1 MPGTLR
7 SPYVSRPP
15 GHSLDYPTSEQQ
27 KRVLNLFRYEVN
39 LPLPQH
45 VWSVLVLDER
55 NQDGFLLVP
64 KRMTS
69 PCPGSQAKNAT
80 LRTIR
85 SSNKVPKSVS
95 RGSWLL
101 IKR

>member
-1 MPGTLR
+1 MNGISDSEKQCLEHFAPHMYPARLTTRLTT
-7 SPYVSRPP
+7 
-15 GHSLDYPTSEQQ
+15 PTSGQQ

-45 VWSVLVLDER
+45 VWSVLVVDER

-69 PCPGSQAKNAT
+69 PLSRIPGQ
-80 LRTIR
+80 
-85 SSNKVPKSVS
+85 
-95 RGSWLL
+95 
-101 IKR
+101 KRHAENHPLE